1 MAMITEDVRARVVK
15 IVGEI
20 LEVDP
25 GKLTETAVFAEE
37 FDADSVLAIEILTA
51 IEDDLDVTIDQAEVD
66 RMVNLAGIY
75 DVLAEA

>member
-1 MAMITEDVRARVVK
+1 MAVITEDVRARVVK

-20 LEVDP
+20 LEVDH
-25 GKLTETAVFAEE
+25 GRLTETAVFAEE